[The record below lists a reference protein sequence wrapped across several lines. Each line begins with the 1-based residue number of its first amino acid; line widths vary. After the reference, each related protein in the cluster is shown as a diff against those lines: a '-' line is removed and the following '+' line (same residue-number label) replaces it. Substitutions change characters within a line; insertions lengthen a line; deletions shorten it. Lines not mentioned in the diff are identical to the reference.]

1 MRIRSRLSLLHFI
14 AALTLA
20 TALIPPAQAH
30 ELEGIDH
37 AHLSGGI
44 VQIVEPIP
52 GGLSASAVRQ
62 DHAEKGVAPNTS
74 QPSGL
79 ASLLIQAGLIFSA
92 IVLMVVALRAG
103 AISRRRQYKQT
114 TDVSSHPS
122 LPLPPG

>member
-1 MRIRSRLSLLHFI
+1 MRIRSCPPLLHFV
-14 AALTLA
+14 AALTLG

-30 ELEGIDH
+30 DMEGIDH

-52 GGLSASAVRQ
+52 GGQSASAVRP
-62 DHAEKGVAPNTS
+62 DHAEKGAAPNAS
-74 QPSGL
+74 QPSGV
-79 ASLLIQAGLIFSA
+79 ASLLIQAGLIISA
-92 IVLMVVALRAG
+92 IVLMAVALRAG
-103 AISRRRQYKQT
+103 TISRRRQYKQT